1 MGWLYNAFGYVLN
14 FIYGIVRNYGVSIIL
29 LTLFIKII
37 LLPLTLK
44 QQKSM
49 TKMQRIQPKLKEIQE
64 KYKDDK
70 DKSAQETMKLYKEYG
85 VSPMGGCLP
94 MLIQFPILIA
104 FYNVIRK
111 PVEYVLGIAGKELTA
126 LFKEFGINAKDAG
139 AQIQLAEKMHSAGEG
154 GLDFNFL
161 GLDLAEVPWDELK
174 LIYADGKINWI
185 VLTVLII
192 PILACVTTYLT
203 SKISTAMN
211 KTKNEEKK
219 EETKPQRILSPEQK
233 KSAPNTGES
242 MTKSMTYMMPL
253 MTLFF
258 TFTLPAAMGLYW
270 TVSNVLSMVQTI
282 LLNSYYN
289 KKMAVE
295 IEDQDK
301 IREAKIQ
308 EKIKKYNM
316 KKKRG

>member
-1 MGWLYNAFGYVLN
+1 MGWLYEAFGAVLN
-14 FIYGIVRNYGVSIIL
+14 FIYGFVYNYGVAIIL
-29 LTLFIKII
+29 FTLLIKII

-49 TKMQRIQPKLKEIQE
+49 TKMQRMQPKLKEIQE

-94 MLIQFPILIA
+94 LLIQFPILIA
-104 FYNVIRK
+104 FYNVIRE
-111 PVEYVLGIAGKELTA
+111 PVEYVLGHTGKALTA
-126 LFKEFGINAKDAG
+126 LFKQYGVNAKDAG
-139 AQIQLAEKMHSAGEG
+139 AQIQLAEKMHSAGDG

-174 LIYADGKINWI
+174 GIFTNGKINWI

-203 SKISTAMN
+203 SKVSTAIN
-211 KTKNEEKK
+211 KTKKEEKK
-219 EETKPQRILSPEQK
+219 EEQKPKRILSPDQK
-233 KSAPNTGES
+233 SSVPNTGES
-242 MTKSMTYMMPL
+242 MSKSMTYMMPL

-270 TVSNVLSMVQTI
+270 TVSNVLSMLQTV
-282 LLNSYYN
+282 LLNNYYN
-289 KKMAVE
+289 RKLAVE
-295 IEDQDK
+295 IEAQDK
-301 IREAKIQ
+301 IREEKIQ
-308 EKIKKYNM
+308 EKMKKYNM

>member
-1 MGWLYNAFGYVLN
+1 MSWLYNAFGYVLN
-14 FIYGIVRNYGVSIIL
+14 FIYGFVSNYGLAIIL

-37 LLPLTLK
+37 LLPLSLK

-94 MLIQFPILIA
+94 LLIQFPILIA
-104 FYNVIRK
+104 FYSVIRE
-111 PVEYVLGIAGKELTA
+111 PVEYMLGYSADKIASMLKA
-126 LFKEFGINAKDAG
+126 VGIKNSSG
-139 AQIQLAEKMHSAGEG
+139 AQILLAKKEG
-154 GLDFNFL
+154 LINFDFL
-161 GLDLAEVPWDELK
+161 GLDLSANPWDELK
-174 LIYADGKINWI
+174 GIMADGKINWI

-203 SKISTAMN
+203 SKVSSAIN
-211 KTKNEEKK
+211 KSKK
-219 EETKPQRILSPEQK
+219 EEKTPENKPQRILSAEQK
-233 KSAPNTGES
+233 TGNANTGES

-270 TVSNVLSMVQTI
+270 TVSNVLSIVQTV
-282 LLNSYYN
+282 LLNNYYN

>member
-1 MGWLYNAFGYVLN
+1 MGWLYEAFGAVLN
-14 FIYGIVRNYGVSIIL
+14 FIYGFVYDYGVSIIL
-29 LTLFIKII
+29 FTLLIKII

-49 TKMQRIQPKLKEIQE
+49 TKMQRMQPKLKEIQE

-94 MLIQFPILIA
+94 LLIQFPILIA
-104 FYNVIRK
+104 FYNVIRE
-111 PVEYVLGIAGKELTA
+111 PVEYVFKTGKPLAE
-126 LFKEFGINAKDAG
+126 LFKQYNISSEGGG
-139 AQIQLAEKMHSAGEG
+139 AQIELAKAMGK
-154 GLDFNFL
+154 DFDFL
-161 GLDLAEVPWDELK
+161 GLDISAVPWDELK
-174 LIYADGKINWI
+174 GIFTNGKINWI

-203 SKISTAMN
+203 SKVSTAIN
-211 KTKNEEKK
+211 KTKKEEKK
-219 EETKPQRILSPEQK
+219 EEQKPKRILSPDQK
-233 KSAPNTGES
+233 SSVPNTGES
-242 MTKSMTYMMPL
+242 MSKSMTYMMPL

-270 TVSNVLSMVQTI
+270 TVSNVLSMLQTV
-282 LLNSYYN
+282 LLNNYYN
-289 KKMAVE
+289 RKLAVE
-295 IEDQDK
+295 IEAQDK
-301 IREAKIQ
+301 IREEKIQ
-308 EKIKKYNM
+308 EKMKKYNM

>member
-1 MGWLYNAFGYVLN
+1 MSWLYEAFGYVLN
-14 FIYGIVRNYGVSIIL
+14 FIYGFVSNYGVSIIL

-70 DKSAQETMKLYKEYG
+70 DKSAQETMKLYKEYD

-94 MLIQFPILIA
+94 LLIQFPILIA
-104 FYNVIRK
+104 FYNVIRE
-111 PVEYVLGIAGKELTA
+111 PVQYMLGFSEGKIAEMIKALGIKSG
-126 LFKEFGINAKDAG
+126 GG
-139 AQIQLAEKMHSAGEG
+139 AQIELAKAEK
-154 GLDFNFL
+154 LINFDFL
-161 GLDLAEVPWDELK
+161 GLDLSANPWDEVK
-174 LIYADGKINWI
+174 AIFSGDFKVAAFAA
-185 VLTVLII
+185 LII

-203 SKISTAMN
+203 SKVSSAMN
-211 KTKNEEKK
+211 KSKKEEKK
-219 EETKPQRILSPEQK
+219 VESKPQRVLSAEQK
-233 KSAPNTGES
+233 TGNANTGES

-282 LLNSYYN
+282 LLNNYYN
-289 KKMAVE
+289 KKLAVE
-295 IEDQDK
+295 IENQDK
-301 IREAKIQ
+301 IREEKIQ